1 MKTTVSSTLAA
12 LLLGSVLVLPAGCA
26 SGQVGLYRTREL
38 ADDAARAELG
48 KQEAALRAR
57 QRALNLRLEDY
68 DVKAAALT
76 QGGER
81 GWTFLYMHK
90 NPAIGLGPGEGHFS
104 VWVSTKSGRAVYLP
118 GR

>member
-1 MKTTVSSTLAA
+1 MIKLMRSLRFGLA
-12 LLLGSVLVLPAGCA
+12 GLVLLVGACA

-38 ADDAARAELG
+38 ADDAARGELA
-48 KQEAALRAR
+48 KQEAALRAKQR
-57 QRALNLRLEDY
+57 QLALKLEDY

-81 GWTFLYMHK
+81 GWHFLYVHK

-104 VWVSTKSGRAVYLP
+104 VWISTRSGRAVYIP